1 VIKFQSLSFMS
12 LLLAGPASAQRPIQV
27 DDFSQFQ
34 EVADPRVSPDG
45 QWILY
50 TVTVTDVTAE
60 KRNSDVWLV
69 KWDGSESRQITFSPE
84 SESSARW
91 SPDGKYISFL
101 AARAGGKAKGNQV
114 WVLNRRGGE
123 AHQLTELKGRIFSYE
138 WSPDSKR
145 LALVYLPGD
154 DGAAEPAG
162 PAGKEPA
169 TPSKPWVI
177 DRYHFKQDI
186 QGYLTSD
193 AQNRVFVYDIASKQ
207 IEQLTSDTAYGE
219 EGPAWSPDG
228 SKIAFVS
235 NRDPNWDRTKN
246 TDIFVAEAKPNSTP
260 RRLTTFLG
268 TDGGRLAWSPD
279 GSLVAYGQGSEVK
292 YNFHSLNRLAV
303 VSVNGNAPRILTE
316 ALDRGTAAPA
326 FTADGKSIEFLVT
339 DDRTEYLARIPVGG
353 GPVQR
358 VLSGAKTIQS
368 VSSAAG
374 HTVALIST
382 DVEPGEIFALE
393 GNKLRKL
400 TNHNDAYTRTLK
412 LVPAEDISFKSKDG
426 TEVHALLTKP
436 VGYQTGKRYP
446 TLVRIH
452 GGPTGQDA
460 HSFQFERQLFAAS
473 GYAVLNVNYRGSSGR
488 GAKYSESIFADWGN
502 REVDDVL
509 AAVDYVVAQGIA
521 DPERLGIGGW
531 SYGGVLTDYVIAKD
545 TRFKAAISGAGSAN
559 HISLYG
565 QDQYVY
571 LYDNEF
577 GPPWKNPDLWIRFSY
592 PFFHADNIKTPTLF
606 MGGEKDFNV
615 PIIGGEQMYQALKTL
630 NIPTQLVVYPGQNHG
645 FTKLS
650 FIRDRYERY
659 LAWYDKY
666 LKAGDG
672 GTATAAR

>member
-1 VIKFQSLSFMS
+1 VIKLKALSFVS
-12 LLLAGPASAQRPIQV
+12 LLLAGVASAQRPVQV
-27 DDFSQFQ
+27 DDFSKFQ
-34 EVADPRVSPDG
+34 DVADPRISPDG

-50 TVTVTDVTAE
+50 TVTVTDVAAE
-60 KRNSDVWLV
+60 KRNSDIWLV
-69 KWDGSESRQITFSPE
+69 KWDGSESRQLTFSPE
-84 SESSARW
+84 SESSAKW

-101 AARAGGKAKGNQV
+101 SSRTGGKAKGNQV
-114 WVLNRRGGE
+114 WVLNRQGGE
-123 AHQLTELKGRIFSYE
+123 AHQLTELKGRISSYE
-138 WSPDSKR
+138 WAPDSKR
-145 LALVYLPGD
+145 LALVYLPGE

-162 PAGKEPA
+162 PAGREPA
-169 TPSKPWVI
+169 APSKPWVI

-193 AQNRVFVYDIASKQ
+193 AQSRVFLYDIESKK
-207 IEQLTSDTAYGE
+207 IEPLTSDTAYGE

-228 SKIAFVS
+228 TKIAFVS

-246 TDIFVAEAKPNSTP
+246 TDVFVADSKPNSTP

-292 YNFHSLNRLAV
+292 YNFHSLNRLAIV
-303 VSVNGNAPRILTE
+303 PVNGGAPRILTE
-316 ALDRGTAAPA
+316 ALDRGTAAPE
-326 FTADGKSIEFLVT
+326 FTKDGKSIEFLVT
-339 DDRTEYLARIPVGG
+339 DDRTEYLARVPVGG
-353 GPVQR
+353 GATQR
-358 VLSGAKTIQS
+358 LLSGPKTIHS

-374 HTVALIST
+374 HTVALISADT
-382 DVEPGEIFALE
+382 EPSEIFALE
-393 GNKLRKL
+393 GTKLRKL
-400 TNHNDAYTRTLK
+400 TAHNDAFAKTLK

-436 VGYQTGKRYP
+436 AGYQNGKRYP
-446 TLVRIH
+446 ILVRIH

-460 HSFQFERQLFAAS
+460 HSFQFERQLFAAN
-473 GYAVLNVNYRGSSGR
+473 GYAILNVNYRGSSGR

-509 AAVDYVVAQGIA
+509 AAVDYAVTQGIA

-577 GPPWKNPDLWIRFSY
+577 GPPWKNPDLWIKFSY
-592 PFFHADNIKTPTLF
+592 PFFHADNIHTPTLF
-606 MGGEKDFNV
+606 RICPVSRKFLEV
-615 PIIGGEQMYQALKTL
+615 
-630 NIPTQLVVYPGQNHG
+630 
-645 FTKLS
+645 
-650 FIRDRYERY
+650 
-659 LAWYDKY
+659 
-666 LKAGDG
+666 
-672 GTATAAR
+672 